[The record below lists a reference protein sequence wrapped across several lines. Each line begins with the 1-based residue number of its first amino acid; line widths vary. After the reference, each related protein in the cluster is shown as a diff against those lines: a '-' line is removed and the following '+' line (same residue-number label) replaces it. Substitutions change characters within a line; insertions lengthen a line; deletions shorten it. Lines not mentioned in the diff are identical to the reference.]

1 MKLFSALSEHPK
13 ARALAWVVCVVGLAL
28 CLVCGQQA
36 AWVAQRGGYQP
47 NGYTTVVENEVNQV
61 LQDYTQAIAQEYI
74 LARENDGSVEAVRYL
89 IDDDNFGFQIVRDRG
104 AVLLSQNIID
114 EAEGPLTCTV
124 HTSFTPTET
133 TTFQETYA
141 TESEREQALET
152 LYRQYEDV
160 DFNYGSVGT
169 EEETGRYTLF
179 ATCFS
184 QGDPVPVTVTGY
196 ATTDLRSSPSELFCA
211 FQFSSSMLTSR
222 YDFLIAAVVG
232 GVLGALALALLVY
245 GAGYRRNEDGTLAL
259 PWLDRRVSSD
269 LLGVG
274 MAVVAILWCLL
285 GGLDVSSAAERSLS
299 VLPIGHLIGTGVV
312 VALLAMGCV
321 SLVRRH
327 RARVLRENL
336 TFRRYR
342 GKIPHPRDLWHRF
355 LHFFLQFWAAG
366 LCFVGLCILEFIC
379 LYMYQATMDG
389 SAVLVWGGLKVLE
402 GILVI
407 YVILAM
413 KEIRAGGDQL
423 AAGNLD
429 YQVPTNRLYGEFR
442 KHGENL
448 NNLRGGIQ
456 HAVEEQMK
464 SERMKTELITNVS
477 HDIKT
482 PLTSIV
488 SYVDLLK
495 KEPMPTDQAKEYLD
509 VLDRQA
515 ARLKKLIEDLVEAS
529 KASTGSLTVNFQPT
543 DVNVLLSQ
551 SAGEYQEKLA
561 ARDLTLI
568 LTPAEEAPM
577 ISADGQLLWRVF
589 ENLLSNALKYA
600 MPGTRVYLSCE
611 TTDQAVVIAFRNI
624 SASPL
629 NISAEELMD
638 RFVRGDASRNTEGS
652 GLGLAIARDLTQLQ
666 RGTFALTIDG
676 DLFKATLTFPRCQK
690 TQDPAGK

>member
-1 MKLFSALSEHPK
+1 MKRLSALSETPK
-13 ARALAWVVCVVGLAL
+13 VRALAWVVCIVGLAL

-36 AWVAQRGGYQP
+36 AWVAQRGGYQTT
-47 NGYTTVVENEVNQV
+47 GYTTVVENEVNQV
-61 LQDYTQAIAQEYI
+61 LQDYTQTIAQEYT

-89 IDDDNFGFQIVRDRG
+89 IDDENFGFQIVRDRG
-104 AVLLSQNIID
+104 AVLLSQNTID
-114 EAEGPLTCTV
+114 EEAYALTCTV

-160 DFNYGSVGT
+160 EYSYGSVGT

-245 GAGYRRNEDGTLAL
+245 GAGRLRNQDGTLSL
-259 PWLDRRVSSD
+259 SWLDRKVPAD
-269 LLGVG
+269 LLGAG
-274 MAVVAILWCLL
+274 MAVVAILWLLL
-285 GGLDVSSAAERSLS
+285 GGLSVSSVAEDTLS
-299 VLPIGHLIGTGVV
+299 ILPAGPLVGTGVV

-321 SLVRRH
+321 SLARRY
-327 RARVLRENL
+327 RAGVLGENL
-336 TFRRYR
+336 TFRRLR
-342 GKIPHPRDLWHRF
+342 EKLPRPRDLWHRLLDF
-355 LHFFLQFWAAG
+355 LLRFWAAG
-366 LCFVGLCILEFIC
+366 LCFLGLCLLEFLC
-379 LYMYQATMDG
+379 AFD
-389 SAVLVWGGLKVLE
+389 AVAYSGGGILIWFLLKVLQ
-402 GILVI
+402 GALVV

-413 KEIRAGGDQL
+413 KELRAGGDQL

-429 YQVPTNRLYGEFR
+429 YKVPTDRLYGEFR
-442 KHGENL
+442 RHGENL
-448 NNLRGGIQ
+448 NNLRQGIQ

-561 ARDLTLI
+561 ARDLTLV

-690 TQDPAGK
+690 SQDPAGK

>member
-1 MKLFSALSEHPK
+1 MKLFSALSEKPK
-13 ARALAWVVCVVGLAL
+13 VRALAWVVCVVGLAL

-184 QGDPVPVTVTGY
+184 RGDPVPVTVTGY
-196 ATTDLRSSPSELFCA
+196 ATFASTASDSELFCA
-211 FQFSSSMLTSR
+211 QYFAGRMAYYRYEFVLT
-222 YDFLIAAVVG
+222 AVVG

-327 RARVLRENL
+327 RAGVLRENL
-336 TFRRYR
+336 IFYRYR
-342 GKIPHPRDLWHRF
+342 GKLPRPRDLWHRLLDF
-355 LHFFLQFWAAG
+355 LLRFWAAG
-366 LCFVGLCILEFIC
+366 LCFLGLCLLEFLC
-379 LYMYQATMDG
+379 AFD
-389 SAVLVWGGLKVLE
+389 AVAYSGGGILIWFLLKVLQ
-402 GILVI
+402 GALVV

-413 KEIRAGGDQL
+413 KELRAGGDQL

-429 YQVPTNRLYGEFR
+429 YKVPTDRLYGEFR
-442 KHGENL
+442 RHGENL
-448 NNLRGGIQ
+448 NNLRQGIQ

>member
-1 MKLFSALSEHPK
+1 MKLFSALSEKPK
-13 ARALAWVVCVVGLAL
+13 VRALAWVVCVVGLAL

-61 LQDYTQAIAQEYI
+61 LQDYTQAIAQEYT

-184 QGDPVPVTVTGY
+184 RGDPVPVTVTGY
-196 ATTDLRSSPSELFCA
+196 ATFASTASDSDLFCA
-211 FQFSSSMLTSR
+211 QYFAGRMAYYRYEFVLT
-222 YDFLIAAVVG
+222 AVVG

-488 SYVDLLK
+488 NYVDLLQK
-495 KEPMPTDQAKEYLD
+495 PHTPQEGEQYLE
-509 VLDRQA
+509 VLARQSQ
-515 ARLKKLIEDLVEAS
+515 RLKKLTEDLVEMS
-529 KASTGSLTVNFQPT
+529 KASSGNIPVNLAP
-543 DVNVLLSQ
+543 VNVVELVNQAL
-551 SAGEYQEKLA
+551 AEYEEKLKKA
-561 ARDLTLI
+561 QLPVVFTARQSEI
-568 LTPAEEAPM
+568 LTM
-577 ISADGQLLWRVF
+577 ADGRLFWRVLD
-589 ENLLSNALKYA
+589 NLLGNCVKYA
-600 MPGTRVYLSCE
+600 QPGTRVYV
-611 TTDQAVVIAFRNI
+611 DVVKYEKKVMI
-624 SASPL
+624 SMKNVSRAEL
-629 NISAEELMD
+629 NLPAEELME
-638 RFVRGDASRNTEGS
+638 RFVRGDCARNTEGS
-652 GLGLAIARDLTQLQ
+652 GLGLNIAKTLMELQ
-666 RGTFALTIDG
+666 KGKLNLVIDG
-676 DLFKATLTFPRCQK
+676 DLFKAVLLFDNLEPGQS
-690 TQDPAGK
+690 

>member
-1 MKLFSALSEHPK
+1 MRLFSALSEKPK
-13 ARALAWVVCVVGLAL
+13 ARALAWVVCIVGLTL

-36 AWVAQRGGYQP
+36 AWLAQRGGYQTT
-47 NGYTTVVENEVNQV
+47 GYTTVVENEVNQV
-61 LQDYTQAIAQEYI
+61 LQEYTQTIAEEYT
-74 LARENDGSVEAVRYL
+74 LARENDGNVDAIRYL
-89 IDDDNFGFQIVRDRG
+89 IDDENFAFQIVRDQG
-104 AVLLSQNIID
+104 ALLLSQGTID
-114 EAEGPLTCTV
+114 PASALFTYTV
-124 HTSFTPTET
+124 HTSFFPIET

-141 TESEREQALET
+141 TEYEREQALET
-152 LYRQYEDV
+152 LYLQYESV
-160 DFNYGSVGT
+160 EYNYGSVST
-169 EEETGRYTLF
+169 EEENGRYTLS
-179 ATCFS
+179 ATCS
-184 QGDPVPVTVTGY
+184 SHGDPVPITVTGY
-196 ATTDLRSSPSELFCA
+196 ATVDLRSSPSELFCA
-211 FQFSSSMLTSR
+211 FQFFSSMLTSR
-222 YDFLIAAVVG
+222 YDFLIAAVAG

-245 GAGYRRNEDGTLAL
+245 GAGRRRNQDGTLSL
-259 PWLDRRVSSD
+259 PWLDRKVSAD

-274 MAVVAILWCLL
+274 MAVVAILWLL
-285 GGLDVSSAAERSLS
+285 LDGLGVSYAAERSLS
-299 VLPIGHLIGTGVV
+299 ILPAGHLIGTGVA
-312 VALLAMGCV
+312 VALLAIGCV
-321 SLVRRH
+321 SLARRYQ
-327 RARVLRENL
+327 AGVLGENL
-336 TFRRYR
+336 TFRRLR
-342 GKIPHPRDLWHRF
+342 EKLPRPRDLWHRLLDF
-355 LHFFLQFWAAG
+355 LLRFWAAG
-366 LCFVGLCILEFIC
+366 LCFLGLCLLEFLC
-379 LYMYQATMDG
+379 AFD
-389 SAVLVWGGLKVLE
+389 AVAYSGGGILIWFLLKVLQ
-402 GILVI
+402 GALVV

-413 KEIRAGGDQL
+413 KELRAGGDQL

-429 YQVPTNRLYGEFR
+429 YKVPTDRLYGEFR
-442 KHGENL
+442 RHGENL
-448 NNLRGGIQ
+448 NNLRQGIQ

-495 KEPMPTDQAKEYLD
+495 KEPMPNDQAREYLD

-638 RFVRGDASRNTEGS
+638 RFVRGDAARSTEGS
-652 GLGLAIARDLTQLQ
+652 GLGLSIARDLTQLQ
-666 RGTFALTIDG
+666 HGRFDLTIDG
-676 DLFKATLTFPRCQK
+676 DLFKVVLTFPRCPQPPE
-690 TQDPAGK
+690 DAGK

>member
-1 MKLFSALSEHPK
+1 MRLFSALSEKPK
-13 ARALAWVVCVVGLAL
+13 ARALAWVVCIVGLTL

-36 AWVAQRGGYQP
+36 AWLAQRGGYQTT
-47 NGYTTVVENEVNQV
+47 GYTTVVENEVNQV
-61 LQDYTQAIAQEYI
+61 LQDYTQTIAQEYT

-89 IDDDNFGFQIVRDRG
+89 IDDENFGFQIVRDRG
-104 AVLLSQNIID
+104 AVLLSQNTID
-114 EAEGPLTCTV
+114 EEEYALTCTV

-133 TTFQETYA
+133 TTFQEIYA

-160 DFNYGSVGT
+160 EYSYGSVGT

-245 GAGYRRNEDGTLAL
+245 GAGRLRNQDGTLSL
-259 PWLDRRVSSD
+259 SWLDRKVPAD
-269 LLGVG
+269 LLGAG
-274 MAVVAILWCLL
+274 MAVVAILWLLL
-285 GGLDVSSAAERSLS
+285 GGLSVSSVAEDTLS
-299 VLPIGHLIGTGVV
+299 ILPAGPLVGTGVV

-321 SLVRRH
+321 SLARRY
-327 RARVLRENL
+327 RAGVLGETL
-336 TFRRYR
+336 TFRRLR
-342 GKIPHPRDLWHRF
+342 EKLPRPRDLWHRLLDF
-355 LHFFLQFWAAG
+355 LLRFWAAG
-366 LCFVGLCILEFIC
+366 LCFLGLCLLEFLC
-379 LYMYQATMDG
+379 AFD
-389 SAVLVWGGLKVLE
+389 AVAYSGGGILIWFLLKVLQ
-402 GILVI
+402 GALVV

-413 KEIRAGGDQL
+413 KELRAGGDQL

-543 DVNVLLSQ
+543 DVNVQLSQ

-561 ARDLTLI
+561 ARDLSLV

>member
-1 MKLFSALSEHPK
+1 MKRLSEHPK
-13 ARALAWVVCVVGLAL
+13 VRALAWVVCVVGLAL

-61 LQDYTQAIAQEYI
+61 LQDYTQAIAQEYT

-104 AVLLSQNIID
+104 AVLLSQNTID
-114 EAEGPLTCTV
+114 EEAYALTCTV

-152 LYRQYEDV
+152 LYHQYEDV
-160 DFNYGSVGT
+160 EYNYGSVGT

-184 QGDPVPVTVTGY
+184 RGDPVPVTVTGY

-222 YDFLIAAVVG
+222 YDFLIAAVAG

-245 GAGYRRNEDGTLAL
+245 GAGRRRNQDGTLSL
-259 PWLDRRVSSD
+259 PWLDRKVSAD

-274 MAVVAILWCLL
+274 MAVVAILWLL
-285 GGLDVSSAAERSLS
+285 LDGLGVSYAAERSLS
-299 VLPIGHLIGTGVV
+299 ILPAGHLIGTGVA
-312 VALLAMGCV
+312 VALLAIGCV
-321 SLVRRH
+321 SL
-327 RARVLRENL
+327 A
-336 TFRRYR
+336 RRYR
-342 GKIPHPRDLWHRF
+342 AGVLGDNLSLRRLRERIPRPRELWHRLLDF
-355 LHFFLQFWAAG
+355 LLRFWAAG
-366 LCFVGLCILEFIC
+366 LCFLGLCLLEFLC
-379 LYMYQATMDG
+379 AFD
-389 SAVLVWGGLKVLE
+389 AVAYSGGGILIWFLLKVLQ
-402 GILVI
+402 GALVV

-413 KEIRAGGDQL
+413 KELRAGGDQL

-429 YQVPTNRLYGEFR
+429 YKVPTDRLYGEFR
-442 KHGENL
+442 RHGENL
-448 NNLRGGIQ
+448 NNLRQGIQ

-529 KASTGSLTVNFQPT
+529 KASTGNLTVHFQPT

-551 SAGEYQEKLA
+551 SSGEYQERLA
-561 ARDLTLI
+561 ARDLSLV
-568 LTPAEEAPM
+568 LTPAEEAPW

-589 ENLLSNALKYA
+589 ENLLSNAQKYA
-600 MPGTRVYLSCE
+600 MPGTRVYLSCQ
-611 TTDQAVVIAFRNI
+611 TTEAEVAVTFRNI
-624 SASPL
+624 SATPL

-638 RFVRGDASRNTEGS
+638 RFVRGDAARSTEGS
-652 GLGLAIARDLTQLQ
+652 GLGLSIARDLTQLQ
-666 RGTFALTIDG
+666 HGRFDLTIDG
-676 DLFKATLTFPRCQK
+676 DLFKVVLTFPRCPQPPE
-690 TQDPAGK
+690 DAGK

>member
-1 MKLFSALSEHPK
+1 MKRLSEHPK
-13 ARALAWVVCVVGLAL
+13 VRALAWVVCIVGLAL

-36 AWVAQRGGYQP
+36 AWLAQRGGYQTT
-47 NGYTTVVENEVNQV
+47 GYTTVVENEVNQV
-61 LQDYTQAIAQEYI
+61 LQDYTQAIAQEYT

-104 AVLLSQNIID
+104 AVLLSQNTID
-114 EAEGPLTCTV
+114 EEAYALTCTV

-152 LYRQYEDV
+152 LYHQYEDV
-160 DFNYGSVGT
+160 EYNYGSVGT

-184 QGDPVPVTVTGY
+184 RGDPVPVTVTGY
-196 ATTDLRSSPSELFCA
+196 ATIDLRSSPSELFCA

-222 YDFLIAAVVG
+222 YDFLIAAVAG

-245 GAGYRRNEDGTLAL
+245 GAGRRRNQDGTLSL
-259 PWLDRRVSSD
+259 PWLDRKVPTD
-269 LLGVG
+269 LLGIG
-274 MAVVAILWCLL
+274 MAVVAILWLL
-285 GGLDVSSAAERSLS
+285 LDGLGVSSVAEATLS
-299 VLPIGHLIGTGVV
+299 ILPAGPLVGTGVV

-321 SLVRRH
+321 SLARRY
-327 RARVLRENL
+327 RAGVLGENL
-336 TFRRYR
+336 TFRRLR
-342 GKIPHPRDLWHRF
+342 EKLPRPRDLWHRLLDF
-355 LHFFLQFWAAG
+355 LLRFWAAG
-366 LCFVGLCILEFIC
+366 LCFLGLCLLEFLC
-379 LYMYQATMDG
+379 AFD
-389 SAVLVWGGLKVLE
+389 AVAYSGGGILIWFLLKVLQ
-402 GILVI
+402 GALVV

-413 KEIRAGGDQL
+413 KELRAGGDQL

-429 YQVPTNRLYGEFR
+429 YKVPTDRLYGEFR
-442 KHGENL
+442 RHGENL
-448 NNLRGGIQ
+448 NNLRQGIQ

-495 KEPMPTDQAKEYLD
+495 KEPMPNDQAREYLD

-529 KASTGSLTVNFQPT
+529 KASTGNLTVHFQPT

-551 SAGEYQEKLA
+551 SSGEYQERLA
-561 ARDLTLI
+561 ARDLSLV
-568 LTPAEEAPM
+568 LTPAEEAPW

-589 ENLLSNALKYA
+589 ENLLSNAQKYA
-600 MPGTRVYLSCE
+600 MPGTRVYLSCQ
-611 TTDQAVVIAFRNI
+611 TTEAEVAVTFRNI
-624 SASPL
+624 SATPL

-638 RFVRGDASRNTEGS
+638 RFVRGDAARSTEGS
-652 GLGLAIARDLTQLQ
+652 GLGLSIARDLTQLQ
-666 RGTFALTIDG
+666 HGRFDLTIDG
-676 DLFKATLTFPRCQK
+676 DLFKVVLTFPRCPQPPE
-690 TQDPAGK
+690 DAGK

>member
-1 MKLFSALSEHPK
+1 MRLFSALSEKPK
-13 ARALAWVVCVVGLAL
+13 ARALAWVVCIVGLTL

-36 AWVAQRGGYQP
+36 AWLAQRGGYQTT
-47 NGYTTVVENEVNQV
+47 GYTTVVENEVNQV
-61 LQDYTQAIAQEYI
+61 LQDYTQTIAQEYT

-89 IDDDNFGFQIVRDRG
+89 IDDENFGFQIVRDRG
-104 AVLLSQNIID
+104 AVLLSQNTID
-114 EAEGPLTCTV
+114 EEAYALTCTV

-160 DFNYGSVGT
+160 EYSYGSVGT

-245 GAGYRRNEDGTLAL
+245 GAGRLRNQDGTLSL
-259 PWLDRRVSSD
+259 PWLDRKVSAD
-269 LLGVG
+269 LLGAG
-274 MAVVAILWCLL
+274 MAVVAILWLLL
-285 GGLDVSSAAERSLS
+285 GGLSVSSVAEATLS
-299 VLPIGHLIGTGVV
+299 ILPAGPLVGTGVV
-312 VALLAMGCV
+312 VALLAAGCV
-321 SLVRRH
+321 SLARRYQ
-327 RARVLRENL
+327 AGVLGENL
-336 TFRRYR
+336 TFRRLR
-342 GKIPHPRDLWHRF
+342 EKLPRPRDLWHRLLDF
-355 LHFFLQFWAAG
+355 LLRFWAAG
-366 LCFVGLCILEFIC
+366 LCFLGLCLLEFLC
-379 LYMYQATMDG
+379 AFD
-389 SAVLVWGGLKVLE
+389 AVAYSGGGILIWFLLKVLQ
-402 GILVI
+402 GALVV

-413 KEIRAGGDQL
+413 KELRAGGDQL

-429 YQVPTNRLYGEFR
+429 YKVPTDRLYGEFR
-442 KHGENL
+442 RHGENL
-448 NNLRGGIQ
+448 NNLRQGIQ

-529 KASTGSLTVNFQPT
+529 KASTGNLTVHFQPT

-551 SAGEYQEKLA
+551 SSGEYQERLA
-561 ARDLTLI
+561 ARDLSLV
-568 LTPAEEAPM
+568 LTPAEEAPW

-589 ENLLSNALKYA
+589 ENLLSNTQKYA
-600 MPGTRVYLSCE
+600 MPGTRVYLSC
-611 TTDQAVVIAFRNI
+611 QATEAEVAVTFRNI
-624 SASPL
+624 SATPL

-638 RFVRGDASRNTEGS
+638 RFVRGDAARSTEGS
-652 GLGLAIARDLTQLQ
+652 GLGLSIARDLTQLQ
-666 RGTFALTIDG
+666 HGRFELTIDG
-676 DLFKATLTFPRCQK
+676 DLFKVVLTFPRCPQPPE
-690 TQDPAGK
+690 DAGK

>member
-1 MKLFSALSEHPK
+1 MRLFSALSEKPK
-13 ARALAWVVCVVGLAL
+13 ARALAWVVCIVGLTL

-36 AWVAQRGGYQP
+36 AWLAQRGGYQTT
-47 NGYTTVVENEVNQV
+47 GYTTVVENEVNQV
-61 LQDYTQAIAQEYI
+61 LQDYTQAIAQEYT

-104 AVLLSQNIID
+104 AVLLSQNTID
-114 EAEGPLTCTV
+114 EEAYALTCTV

-152 LYRQYEDV
+152 LYHQYEDV
-160 DFNYGSVGT
+160 EYNYGSVGT

-184 QGDPVPVTVTGY
+184 RGDPVPVTVTGY

-222 YDFLIAAVVG
+222 YDFLIAAVAG

-245 GAGYRRNEDGTLAL
+245 GAGRRRNQDGTLSL
-259 PWLDRRVSSD
+259 PWLDRKVPTD
-269 LLGVG
+269 LLGIG
-274 MAVVAILWCLL
+274 MAVVAILWLLL
-285 GGLDVSSAAERSLS
+285 GGLSVSSVAEATLS
-299 VLPIGHLIGTGVV
+299 ILPAGPLVGTGVV
-312 VALLAMGCV
+312 VALLAAGCV
-321 SLVRRH
+321 SLARRYQ
-327 RARVLRENL
+327 AGVLGENL
-336 TFRRYR
+336 TFRRLR
-342 GKIPHPRDLWHRF
+342 EKLPRPRDLWHRLLDF
-355 LHFFLQFWAAG
+355 LLRFWAAG
-366 LCFVGLCILEFIC
+366 LCFLGLCLLEFLC
-379 LYMYQATMDG
+379 AFD
-389 SAVLVWGGLKVLE
+389 AVAYSGGGILIWFLLKVLQ
-402 GILVI
+402 GALVV

-413 KEIRAGGDQL
+413 KELRAGGDQL

-495 KEPMPTDQAKEYLD
+495 KEPMPNDQAREYLN

-515 ARLKKLIEDLVEAS
+515 ARLKKLTEDLVEAS
-529 KASTGSLTVNFQPT
+529 KASTGSLTVHFQPT

-561 ARDLTLI
+561 ARDLSLV
-568 LTPAEEAPM
+568 LTPAEEAPW

-589 ENLLSNALKYA
+589 ENLLSNAQKYA
-600 MPGTRVYLSCE
+600 MPGTRVYLSC
-611 TTDQAVVIAFRNI
+611 QATEAEVAVTFRNI
-624 SASPL
+624 SATPL

-638 RFVRGDASRNTEGS
+638 RFVRGDAARSTEGS
-652 GLGLAIARDLTQLQ
+652 GLGLSIARDLTQLQ
-666 RGTFALTIDG
+666 HGRFDLTIDG
-676 DLFKATLTFPRCQK
+676 DLFKVVLTFPRCQK

>member
-1 MKLFSALSEHPK
+1 MKRLSEHPK
-13 ARALAWVVCVVGLAL
+13 VRALAWVVCVVGLAL

-61 LQDYTQAIAQEYI
+61 LQDYTQAIAQEYT

-89 IDDDNFGFQIVRDRG
+89 IDDENFGFQIVRDRG
-104 AVLLSQNIID
+104 AVLLSQNTID
-114 EAEGPLTCTV
+114 EEEYALTCTV

-152 LYRQYEDV
+152 LYHQYEDV
-160 DFNYGSVGT
+160 EYNYGSVGT

-184 QGDPVPVTVTGY
+184 RGDPVPVTVTGY
-196 ATTDLRSSPSELFCA
+196 ATTDLRSSPSELFCT

-222 YDFLIAAVVG
+222 YDFLIAAVAG

-245 GAGYRRNEDGTLAL
+245 GAGRRRNQDGTLSL
-259 PWLDRRVSSD
+259 PWLDRKVPTD
-269 LLGVG
+269 LLGIG
-274 MAVVAILWCLL
+274 MAVVAILWLLL
-285 GGLDVSSAAERSLS
+285 GGLDVSSEAEYSLS
-299 VLPIGHLIGTGVV
+299 ILPAGHLIGTGVA
-312 VALLAMGCV
+312 VALLAIGCV
-321 SLVRRH
+321 SL
-327 RARVLRENL
+327 A
-336 TFRRYR
+336 RRYR
-342 GKIPHPRDLWHRF
+342 AGVLGDNLSLRRLRERIPRPRELWHRLLDF
-355 LHFFLQFWAAG
+355 LLRFWAAG
-366 LCFVGLCILEFIC
+366 LCFLGLCLLEFLC
-379 LYMYQATMDG
+379 AFD
-389 SAVLVWGGLKVLE
+389 AVAYSGGGILIWFLLKVLQ
-402 GILVI
+402 GALVV

-413 KEIRAGGDQL
+413 KELRAGGDQL

-429 YQVPTNRLYGEFR
+429 YKVPTDRLYGEFR
-442 KHGENL
+442 RHGENL
-448 NNLRGGIQ
+448 NNLRQGIQ

-529 KASTGSLTVNFQPT
+529 KASTGNLTVHFQPT

-551 SAGEYQEKLA
+551 SSGEYQERLA
-561 ARDLTLI
+561 ARDLSLV
-568 LTPAEEAPM
+568 LTPAEEAPW

-589 ENLLSNALKYA
+589 ENLLSNAQKYA
-600 MPGTRVYLSCE
+600 MPGTRVYLSC
-611 TTDQAVVIAFRNI
+611 QATEAEVAVTFRNI
-624 SASPL
+624 SATPL

-638 RFVRGDASRNTEGS
+638 RFVRGDAARSTEGS
-652 GLGLAIARDLTQLQ
+652 GLGLSIARDLTQLQ
-666 RGTFALTIDG
+666 HGRFDLTIDG
-676 DLFKATLTFPRCQK
+676 DLFKVVLTFPRCPQPPE
-690 TQDPAGK
+690 DAGK

>member
-1 MKLFSALSEHPK
+1 MKRLSALSEKPK
-13 ARALAWVVCVVGLAL
+13 VRALAWVVCIVGLTL

-36 AWVAQRGGYQP
+36 AWLAQRGGYQTT
-47 NGYTTVVENEVNQV
+47 GYTTVVENEVNQV
-61 LQDYTQAIAQEYI
+61 LQDYTQTIAEEYT

-89 IDDDNFGFQIVRDRG
+89 IDDENFGFQIVRDRG
-104 AVLLSQNIID
+104 AVLLSQNTID
-114 EAEGPLTCTV
+114 EEAYALTCTV

-160 DFNYGSVGT
+160 DFNYGAVGT

-184 QGDPVPVTVTGY
+184 RGDPVPVTVTGY
-196 ATTDLRSSPSELFCA
+196 ATIDLRSSPSELFYT

-222 YDFLIAAVVG
+222 YDFLIAAVAG

-245 GAGYRRNEDGTLAL
+245 GAGRRRNQDGTLSL
-259 PWLDRRVSSD
+259 PWLDRKVPTD
-269 LLGVG
+269 LLGIG
-274 MAVVAILWCLL
+274 MAVVAILWLLL
-285 GGLDVSSAAERSLS
+285 GGLDVSSEAEYSLS
-299 VLPIGHLIGTGVV
+299 ILPAGPLIGTGVA
-312 VALLAMGCV
+312 VALLTIGCV
-321 SLVRRH
+321 SL
-327 RARVLRENL
+327 A
-336 TFRRYR
+336 RRYR
-342 GKIPHPRDLWHRF
+342 AGVLGENLSLRRLRGRIPRPRDLWHRLLDF
-355 LHFFLQFWAAG
+355 LLRFWAAG
-366 LCFVGLCILEFIC
+366 LCFLGLCLLEFLC
-379 LYMYQATMDG
+379 AFD
-389 SAVLVWGGLKVLE
+389 AVAYSGGGILIWFLLKVLQ
-402 GILVI
+402 GALVV

-413 KEIRAGGDQL
+413 KELRAGGDQL

-429 YQVPTNRLYGEFR
+429 YKVPTDRLYGEFR
-442 KHGENL
+442 RHGKNL
-448 NNLRGGIQ
+448 NNLRQGIQ

-495 KEPMPTDQAKEYLD
+495 KEPMPNDQAREYLN

-515 ARLKKLIEDLVEAS
+515 ARLKKLTEDLVEAS
-529 KASTGSLTVNFQPT
+529 KASTGSLTVHFQPT

-561 ARDLTLI
+561 ARDLSLV
-568 LTPAEEAPM
+568 LTPAEEAPW

-589 ENLLSNALKYA
+589 ENLLSNAQKYA
-600 MPGTRVYLSCE
+600 MPGTRVYLSC
-611 TTDQAVVIAFRNI
+611 QATEAEVAVTFRNI
-624 SASPL
+624 SATPL

-638 RFVRGDASRNTEGS
+638 RFVRGDAARSTEGS
-652 GLGLAIARDLTQLQ
+652 GLGLSIARDLTQLQ
-666 RGTFALTIDG
+666 HGRFDLTIDG
-676 DLFKATLTFPRCQK
+676 DLFKVVLTFPRCPQPPE
-690 TQDPAGK
+690 DAGK

>member
-1 MKLFSALSEHPK
+1 MRLFSALSEKPK
-13 ARALAWVVCVVGLAL
+13 ARALAWVVCIVGLTL

-36 AWVAQRGGYQP
+36 AWLAQRGGYQTT
-47 NGYTTVVENEVNQV
+47 GYTTVVENEVNQV
-61 LQDYTQAIAQEYI
+61 LQDYTQTIAQEYT

-89 IDDDNFGFQIVRDRG
+89 IDDENFGFQIVRDRG

-184 QGDPVPVTVTGY
+184 RGDPVPVTVTGY
-196 ATTDLRSSPSELFCA
+196 ATFASTASDSDLFCA
-211 FQFSSSMLTSR
+211 QYFAGRMAYYR
-222 YDFLIAAVVG
+222 YEFVLAAVAG

-327 RARVLRENL
+327 RAGVLRENL
-336 TFRRYR
+336 IFYRYR
-342 GKIPHPRDLWHRF
+342 GKLPRPRDLWHRLLDF
-355 LHFFLQFWAAG
+355 LLRFWAAG
-366 LCFVGLCILEFIC
+366 LCFLGLCLLEFLC
-379 LYMYQATMDG
+379 AFD
-389 SAVLVWGGLKVLE
+389 AVAYSGGGILIWFLLKVLQ
-402 GILVI
+402 GALVV

-413 KEIRAGGDQL
+413 KELRAGGDQL

-442 KHGENL
+442 RHGENL

>member
-1 MKLFSALSEHPK
+1 MRLFSALSEKPK
-13 ARALAWVVCVVGLAL
+13 ARALAWVVCIVGLTL

-36 AWVAQRGGYQP
+36 AWLAQRGGYQTT
-47 NGYTTVVENEVNQV
+47 GYTTVVENEVNQV
-61 LQDYTQAIAQEYI
+61 LQEYTQTIAEEYT
-74 LARENDGSVEAVRYL
+74 LARENDGNVDAIRYL
-89 IDDDNFGFQIVRDRG
+89 IDDENFAFQIVRDQG
-104 AVLLSQNIID
+104 ALLLSQGTID
-114 EAEGPLTCTV
+114 PASALFTYTV
-124 HTSFTPTET
+124 HTSFFPIET

-141 TESEREQALET
+141 TEYEREQALET
-152 LYRQYEDV
+152 LYLQYESV
-160 DFNYGSVGT
+160 EYNYGSVST
-169 EEETGRYTLF
+169 EEENGRYTLS
-179 ATCFS
+179 ATCS
-184 QGDPVPVTVTGY
+184 SHGDPVPITVTGY

-211 FQFSSSMLTSR
+211 FQFFSSMLTSR

-245 GAGYRRNEDGTLAL
+245 GAGRLRNQDGTLSL
-259 PWLDRRVSSD
+259 SWLDRKVPAD
-269 LLGVG
+269 LLGAG
-274 MAVVAILWCLL
+274 MAVVAILWLLL
-285 GGLDVSSAAERSLS
+285 GGLSVSSVAEDTLSL
-299 VLPIGHLIGTGVV
+299 LPAGPLVGTGVV

-321 SLVRRH
+321 SLARRY
-327 RARVLRENL
+327 RAGVLGENL
-336 TFRRYR
+336 TFRRLR
-342 GKIPHPRDLWHRF
+342 EKLPRPRDLWHRLLDF
-355 LHFFLQFWAAG
+355 LLRFWAAG
-366 LCFVGLCILEFIC
+366 LCFLGLCLLEFLC
-379 LYMYQATMDG
+379 AFD
-389 SAVLVWGGLKVLE
+389 AVAYSGGGILIWFLLKVLQ
-402 GILVI
+402 GALVV

-413 KEIRAGGDQL
+413 KELRAGGDQL

-429 YQVPTNRLYGEFR
+429 YKVPTDRLYGEFR
-442 KHGENL
+442 RHGENL
-448 NNLRGGIQ
+448 NNLRQGIQ

-561 ARDLTLI
+561 ARDLTLV

-690 TQDPAGK
+690 SQDPAGK

>member
-1 MKLFSALSEHPK
+1 MRLFSALSEKPK
-13 ARALAWVVCVVGLAL
+13 ARALAWVVCIVGLTL

-36 AWVAQRGGYQP
+36 AWLAQRGGYQTT
-47 NGYTTVVENEVNQV
+47 GYTTVVENEVNQV
-61 LQDYTQAIAQEYI
+61 LQDYTQAIAQEYT

-89 IDDDNFGFQIVRDRG
+89 IDDENFGFQIVRDRG
-104 AVLLSQNIID
+104 AVLLSQNTID
-114 EAEGPLTCTV
+114 EEEYALTCTV

-133 TTFQETYA
+133 TTFQEIYA

-160 DFNYGSVGT
+160 EYSYGSVGT

-211 FQFSSSMLTSR
+211 FQFSSSMRTSR

-245 GAGYRRNEDGTLAL
+245 GAGRLRNQDGTLSL
-259 PWLDRRVSSD
+259 SWLDRKVPAD
-269 LLGVG
+269 LLGAG
-274 MAVVAILWCLL
+274 MAVVAILWLLL
-285 GGLDVSSAAERSLS
+285 GGLSVSSVAEDTLS
-299 VLPIGHLIGTGVV
+299 ILPAGPLVGTGVV

-321 SLVRRH
+321 SLARRY
-327 RARVLRENL
+327 RAGVLGENL
-336 TFRRYR
+336 TFRRLR
-342 GKIPHPRDLWHRF
+342 EKLPRPRDLWHRLLDF
-355 LHFFLQFWAAG
+355 LLRFWAAG
-366 LCFVGLCILEFIC
+366 LCFLGLCLLEFLC
-379 LYMYQATMDG
+379 AFD
-389 SAVLVWGGLKVLE
+389 AVAYSGGGILIWFLLKVLQ
-402 GILVI
+402 GALVV

-413 KEIRAGGDQL
+413 KELRAGGDQL

-429 YQVPTNRLYGEFR
+429 YKVPTDRLYGEFR

-448 NNLRGGIQ
+448 NNLRQGIQ

>member
-1 MKLFSALSEHPK
+1 MKRLSALSEKPK
-13 ARALAWVVCVVGLAL
+13 VRALAWVVCVVGLAF
-28 CLVCGQQA
+28 CVVCGQQA

-61 LQDYTQAIAQEYI
+61 LQDYTQTIAQEYT

-89 IDDDNFGFQIVRDRG
+89 IDDENFGFQIVRDRG
-104 AVLLSQNIID
+104 AVLLSQNTID
-114 EAEGPLTCTV
+114 EEEYALTCTV

-133 TTFQETYA
+133 TTFQEIYA

-160 DFNYGSVGT
+160 EYSYGSVGT

-379 LYMYQATMDG
+379 LYMYQATMDE
-389 SAVLVWGGLKVLE
+389 SAVLVWGVLKVLE

-488 SYVDLLK
+488 NYVDLLQK
-495 KEPMPTDQAKEYLD
+495 PHTPQEGEQYLE
-509 VLDRQA
+509 VLARQSQ
-515 ARLKKLIEDLVEAS
+515 RLKKLTEDLVEMS
-529 KASTGSLTVNFQPT
+529 KASSGNIPVNLAP
-543 DVNVLLSQ
+543 VNVVELVNQAL
-551 SAGEYQEKLA
+551 AEYEEKLKKA
-561 ARDLTLI
+561 QLPVVFTARQSEI
-568 LTPAEEAPM
+568 LTM
-577 ISADGQLLWRVF
+577 ADGRLFWRVLD
-589 ENLLSNALKYA
+589 NLLGNCVKYA
-600 MPGTRVYLSCE
+600 QPGTRVYV
-611 TTDQAVVIAFRNI
+611 DVVKYEKKVMI
-624 SASPL
+624 SMKNVSRAEL
-629 NISAEELMD
+629 NLPAEELME
-638 RFVRGDASRNTEGS
+638 RFVRGDCARNTEGS
-652 GLGLAIARDLTQLQ
+652 GLGLNIAKTLMELQ
-666 RGTFALTIDG
+666 KGKLNLVIDG
-676 DLFKATLTFPRCQK
+676 DLFKAVLLFDNLEPGQS
-690 TQDPAGK
+690 

>member
-1 MKLFSALSEHPK
+1 MKRLSEHPK
-13 ARALAWVVCVVGLAL
+13 ARALAWVVCIVGLTL

-36 AWVAQRGGYQP
+36 AWLAQRGGYQTT
-47 NGYTTVVENEVNQV
+47 GYTTVVENEVNQV
-61 LQDYTQAIAQEYI
+61 LQDYTQTIAQEYT

-89 IDDDNFGFQIVRDRG
+89 IDDENFGFQIVRDRG
-104 AVLLSQNIID
+104 AVLLSQNTID
-114 EAEGPLTCTV
+114 EEEYALTCTV

-133 TTFQETYA
+133 TTFQEIYA

-160 DFNYGSVGT
+160 EYSYGSVGT

-222 YDFLIAAVVG
+222 YDFLIAAVAG

-245 GAGYRRNEDGTLAL
+245 GAGRLRNQDGTLSL
-259 PWLDRRVSSD
+259 PWLDRKVSAD
-269 LLGVG
+269 LLGAG
-274 MAVVAILWCLL
+274 MAVVAILWLLL
-285 GGLDVSSAAERSLS
+285 GGLSVSSVAEDTLS
-299 VLPIGHLIGTGVV
+299 ILPAGPLVGTGVV

-321 SLVRRH
+321 SLARRY
-327 RARVLRENL
+327 RAGVLGETL
-336 TFRRYR
+336 TFRRLR
-342 GKIPHPRDLWHRF
+342 EKLPRPRDLWHRLLDF
-355 LHFFLQFWAAG
+355 LLRFWAAG
-366 LCFVGLCILEFIC
+366 LCFLGLCLLEFLC
-379 LYMYQATMDG
+379 AFD
-389 SAVLVWGGLKVLE
+389 AVAYSGGGILIWFLLKVLQ
-402 GILVI
+402 GALVV

-413 KEIRAGGDQL
+413 KELRAGGDQL

-429 YQVPTNRLYGEFR
+429 YKVPTNRLYGEFR
-442 KHGENL
+442 RHGENL
-448 NNLRGGIQ
+448 NNLRQGIQ

-561 ARDLTLI
+561 ARDLTLV

-690 TQDPAGK
+690 SQDPAGK

>member
-1 MKLFSALSEHPK
+1 MKRLSEKPK
-13 ARALAWVVCVVGLAL
+13 VRGLAWIVCVVGLAF
-28 CLVCGQQA
+28 CVVCGQLA

-61 LQDYTQAIAQEYI
+61 LQDYTQTIAQEYT

-89 IDDDNFGFQIVRDRG
+89 IDDENFGFQIVRDRG

-133 TTFQETYA
+133 TTFQEIYA

-160 DFNYGSVGT
+160 DFNYGSVRT

-184 QGDPVPVTVTGY
+184 RGDPVPVTVTGY
-196 ATTDLRSSPSELFCA
+196 ATFASTASDSDLFCA
-211 FQFSSSMLTSR
+211 QYFAGRMAYYRYEFVLT
-222 YDFLIAAVVG
+222 AVVG

-245 GAGYRRNEDGTLAL
+245 GAGRLRNQDGTLSL
-259 PWLDRRVSSD
+259 SWLDRKVPAD
-269 LLGVG
+269 LLGAG
-274 MAVVAILWCLL
+274 MAVVAILWLLL
-285 GGLDVSSAAERSLS
+285 GGLSVSSVAEDTLS
-299 VLPIGHLIGTGVV
+299 ILPAGPLVGTGVV

-321 SLVRRH
+321 SLARRY
-327 RARVLRENL
+327 RAGVLGETL
-336 TFRRYR
+336 TFRRLR
-342 GKIPHPRDLWHRF
+342 EKLPRPRDLWHRLLDF
-355 LHFFLQFWAAG
+355 LLRFWAAG
-366 LCFVGLCILEFIC
+366 LCFLGLCLLEFLC
-379 LYMYQATMDG
+379 AFD
-389 SAVLVWGGLKVLE
+389 AVAYSGGGILIWFLLKVLQ
-402 GILVI
+402 GALVV

-413 KEIRAGGDQL
+413 KELRAGGDQL

>member
-1 MKLFSALSEHPK
+1 MRLFSALSEKPK
-13 ARALAWVVCVVGLAL
+13 ARALAWVVCIVGLTL

-36 AWVAQRGGYQP
+36 AWLAQRGGYQTT
-47 NGYTTVVENEVNQV
+47 GYTTVVENEVNQV
-61 LQDYTQAIAQEYI
+61 LQDYTQTIAEEYT

-114 EAEGPLTCTV
+114 ESEGPLTCTV

-184 QGDPVPVTVTGY
+184 RGDPVPVTVTGY

-245 GAGYRRNEDGTLAL
+245 GAGRLRNQDGTLSL
-259 PWLDRRVSSD
+259 SWLDRKVPAD
-269 LLGVG
+269 LLGAG
-274 MAVVAILWCLL
+274 MAVVAILWLLL
-285 GGLDVSSAAERSLS
+285 GGLSVSSVAEDTLS
-299 VLPIGHLIGTGVV
+299 ILPAGPLVGTGVV

-321 SLVRRH
+321 SLARRY
-327 RARVLRENL
+327 RAGVLGETL
-336 TFRRYR
+336 TFRRLR
-342 GKIPHPRDLWHRF
+342 EKLPRPRDLWHRLLDF
-355 LHFFLQFWAAG
+355 LLRFWAAG
-366 LCFVGLCILEFIC
+366 LCFLGLCLLEFLC
-379 LYMYQATMDG
+379 AFD
-389 SAVLVWGGLKVLE
+389 AVAYSGGGILIWFLLKVLQ
-402 GILVI
+402 GALVV

-413 KEIRAGGDQL
+413 KELRAGGDQL

-429 YQVPTNRLYGEFR
+429 YKVPTNRLYGEFR
-442 KHGENL
+442 RHGENL
-448 NNLRGGIQ
+448 NNLRQGIQ

>member
-1 MKLFSALSEHPK
+1 MKLFSALSEKPK
-13 ARALAWVVCVVGLAL
+13 VRALAWVVCVVGLAL

-61 LQDYTQAIAQEYI
+61 LQDYTQTIAQEYT

-89 IDDDNFGFQIVRDRG
+89 IDDENFGFQIVRDRG
-104 AVLLSQNIID
+104 AVLLSQNTID
-114 EAEGPLTCTV
+114 EEEYALTCTV

-133 TTFQETYA
+133 TTFQEIYA

-160 DFNYGSVGT
+160 EYSYGSVGT

-184 QGDPVPVTVTGY
+184 RGDPVPVTVTGY

-222 YDFLIAAVVG
+222 YDFLIAAVAG

-245 GAGYRRNEDGTLAL
+245 GAGRRRNQDGTLSL
-259 PWLDRRVSSD
+259 PWLDRKVPTD
-269 LLGVG
+269 LLGIG
-274 MAVVAILWCLL
+274 MAVVAILWLL
-285 GGLDVSSAAERSLS
+285 LDGLGVSYAAERSLS
-299 VLPIGHLIGTGVV
+299 ILPAGHLIGTGVA
-312 VALLAMGCV
+312 VALLAIGCV
-321 SLVRRH
+321 SL
-327 RARVLRENL
+327 A
-336 TFRRYR
+336 RRYR
-342 GKIPHPRDLWHRF
+342 AGVLGDNLSLRRLRERIPRPRELWHRLLDF
-355 LHFFLQFWAAG
+355 LLRFWAAG
-366 LCFVGLCILEFIC
+366 LCFLGLCLLEFLC
-379 LYMYQATMDG
+379 AFD
-389 SAVLVWGGLKVLE
+389 AVAYSGGGILIWFLLKVLQ
-402 GILVI
+402 GALVV

-413 KEIRAGGDQL
+413 KELRAGGDQL

-429 YQVPTNRLYGEFR
+429 YKVPTDRLYGEFR
-442 KHGENL
+442 RHGENL
-448 NNLRGGIQ
+448 NNLRQGIQ

-529 KASTGSLTVNFQPT
+529 KASTGNLTVHFQPT

-551 SAGEYQEKLA
+551 SSGEYQERLA
-561 ARDLTLI
+561 ARDLSLV
-568 LTPAEEAPM
+568 LTPAEEAPW

-589 ENLLSNALKYA
+589 ENLLSNAQKYA
-600 MPGTRVYLSCE
+600 MPGTRVYLSC
-611 TTDQAVVIAFRNI
+611 QATEAEVAVTFRNI
-624 SASPL
+624 SATPL

-638 RFVRGDASRNTEGS
+638 RFVRGDAARSTEGS

-666 RGTFALTIDG
+666 HGRFELTIDG
-676 DLFKATLTFPRCQK
+676 DLFKVVLTFPRCPQPPE
-690 TQDPAGK
+690 DAGK

>member
-1 MKLFSALSEHPK
+1 M
-13 ARALAWVVCVVGLAL
+13 
-28 CLVCGQQA
+28 
-36 AWVAQRGGYQP
+36 
-47 NGYTTVVENEVNQV
+47 VENEVNHV
-61 LQDYTQAIAQEYI
+61 LQDYTQTLAQEYT

-104 AVLLSQNIID
+104 AVLLSQNTID
-114 EAEGPLTCTV
+114 EEEYALTCTV

-133 TTFQETYA
+133 TTFQEIYA

-160 DFNYGSVGT
+160 EYSYGSVGT

-222 YDFLIAAVVG
+222 YDFLIAAVAG

-245 GAGYRRNEDGTLAL
+245 GAGRRRNQDGTLSL
-259 PWLDRRVSSD
+259 PWLDRKVSAD

-274 MAVVAILWCLL
+274 MAVVAILWLL
-285 GGLDVSSAAERSLS
+285 LDGLGVSYAAERSLS
-299 VLPIGHLIGTGVV
+299 ILPAGPLVGTGVV

-321 SLVRRH
+321 SLARRY
-327 RARVLRENL
+327 RAGVLGETL
-336 TFRRYR
+336 TFRRLR
-342 GKIPHPRDLWHRF
+342 EKLPRPRDLWHRLLDF
-355 LHFFLQFWAAG
+355 LLRFWAAG
-366 LCFVGLCILEFIC
+366 LCFLGLCLLEFLC
-379 LYMYQATMDG
+379 AFD
-389 SAVLVWGGLKVLE
+389 AVAYSGGGILIWFLLKVLQ
-402 GILVI
+402 GALVV

-413 KEIRAGGDQL
+413 KELRAGGDQL

-429 YQVPTNRLYGEFR
+429 YKVPTDRLYGEFR
-442 KHGENL
+442 RHGENL
-448 NNLRGGIQ
+448 NNLRQGIQ

-561 ARDLTLI
+561 ARDLSLV

>member
-1 MKLFSALSEHPK
+1 MKRLSEKPK
-13 ARALAWVVCVVGLAL
+13 ARALAWVVCIVGLTL

-36 AWVAQRGGYQP
+36 AWLAQRGGYQTT
-47 NGYTTVVENEVNQV
+47 GYTTVVENEVNQV
-61 LQDYTQAIAQEYI
+61 LQDYTQTIAQEYT

-89 IDDDNFGFQIVRDRG
+89 IDDENFGFQIVRDRG
-104 AVLLSQNIID
+104 AVLLSQNTID
-114 EAEGPLTCTV
+114 EEEYALTCTV

-133 TTFQETYA
+133 TTFQEIYA

-160 DFNYGSVGT
+160 EYSYGSVGT

-245 GAGYRRNEDGTLAL
+245 GAGRRRNQDGTLSL
-259 PWLDRRVSSD
+259 PWLDRKVSAD
-269 LLGVG
+269 LLGAG
-274 MAVVAILWCLL
+274 MAVVAILWLLL
-285 GGLDVSSAAERSLS
+285 GGLSVSSVAEATLS
-299 VLPIGHLIGTGVV
+299 ILPAGPLVGTGVV
-312 VALLAMGCV
+312 VALLAAGCV
-321 SLVRRH
+321 SLARRYQ
-327 RARVLRENL
+327 AGVLGENL
-336 TFRRYR
+336 TFRRLR
-342 GKIPHPRDLWHRF
+342 EKLPRPRDLWHRLLDF
-355 LHFFLQFWAAG
+355 LLRFWAAG
-366 LCFVGLCILEFIC
+366 LCFLGLCLLEFLC
-379 LYMYQATMDG
+379 AFD
-389 SAVLVWGGLKVLE
+389 AVAYSGGGILIWFLLKVLQ
-402 GILVI
+402 GALVV

-413 KEIRAGGDQL
+413 KELRAGGDQL

-429 YQVPTNRLYGEFR
+429 YKVPTDRLYGEFR
-442 KHGENL
+442 RHGENL
-448 NNLRGGIQ
+448 NNLRQGIQ

-495 KEPMPTDQAKEYLD
+495 KEPMPNDQAREYLN

-529 KASTGSLTVNFQPT
+529 KASTGNLTVHFQPT

-551 SAGEYQEKLA
+551 SSGEYQERLA
-561 ARDLTLI
+561 ARDLSLV
-568 LTPAEEAPM
+568 LTPAEEAPW

-589 ENLLSNALKYA
+589 ENLLSNAQKYA
-600 MPGTRVYLSCE
+600 MPGTRVYLSC
-611 TTDQAVVIAFRNI
+611 QATEAEVAVTFRNI
-624 SASPL
+624 SATPL

-638 RFVRGDASRNTEGS
+638 RFVRGDAARSTEGS
-652 GLGLAIARDLTQLQ
+652 GLGLSIARDLTQLQ
-666 RGTFALTIDG
+666 HGRFDLTIDG
-676 DLFKATLTFPRCQK
+676 DLFKVVLTFPRCPQPPE
-690 TQDPAGK
+690 DAGK

>member
-1 MKLFSALSEHPK
+1 MRRLSALSEKPK
-13 ARALAWVVCVVGLAL
+13 VRALAWVVCIVGLTL

-36 AWVAQRGGYQP
+36 AWLAQRGGYQTT
-47 NGYTTVVENEVNQV
+47 GYTTVVENEVNQV
-61 LQDYTQAIAQEYI
+61 LQDYTQTIAQEYT

-89 IDDDNFGFQIVRDRG
+89 IDDENFGFQIVRDRG
-104 AVLLSQNIID
+104 AVLLSQNTID
-114 EAEGPLTCTV
+114 EEEYALTCTV

-133 TTFQETYA
+133 TTFQEIYA

-160 DFNYGSVGT
+160 EYSYGSVGT

-245 GAGYRRNEDGTLAL
+245 GAGRLRNQDGTLSL
-259 PWLDRRVSSD
+259 SWLDRKVPAD
-269 LLGVG
+269 LLGAG
-274 MAVVAILWCLL
+274 MAVVAILWLLL
-285 GGLDVSSAAERSLS
+285 GGLSVSSVAEDTLS
-299 VLPIGHLIGTGVV
+299 ILPAGPLVGTGVV

-321 SLVRRH
+321 SLARRY
-327 RARVLRENL
+327 RAGVLGE
-336 TFRRYR
+336 TFRRLR
-342 GKIPHPRDLWHRF
+342 EKLPRPRDLWHRLLDF
-355 LHFFLQFWAAG
+355 LLRFWAAG
-366 LCFVGLCILEFIC
+366 LCFLGLCLLEFLC
-379 LYMYQATMDG
+379 AFD
-389 SAVLVWGGLKVLE
+389 AVAYSGGGILIWFLLKVLQ
-402 GILVI
+402 GALVV

-413 KEIRAGGDQL
+413 KELRAGGDQL

-561 ARDLTLI
+561 ARDLSLV

>member
-1 MKLFSALSEHPK
+1 MKLFSALSEKPK
-13 ARALAWVVCVVGLAL
+13 VRALAWVVCVVGLAL

-61 LQDYTQAIAQEYI
+61 LQDYTQAIAQEYT

-89 IDDDNFGFQIVRDRG
+89 IDDENFGFQIVRDRG
-104 AVLLSQNIID
+104 AVLLSQNTID
-114 EAEGPLTCTV
+114 EEVYALTCTV

-169 EEETGRYTLF
+169 EEEIGRYTLF

-184 QGDPVPVTVTGY
+184 RGDPVPVTVTGY
-196 ATTDLRSSPSELFCA
+196 ATFASTASDSDLFCA
-211 FQFSSSMLTSR
+211 QYFAGRMAYYRYEFVLT
-222 YDFLIAAVVG
+222 AVVG

-274 MAVVAILWCLL
+274 MAVVAILWLLL
-285 GGLDVSSAAERSLS
+285 GGLSVSSVAEDTLS
-299 VLPIGHLIGTGVV
+299 ILPAGPLVGTGVV

-321 SLVRRH
+321 SLARRY
-327 RARVLRENL
+327 RAGVLGETL
-336 TFRRYR
+336 TFRRLR
-342 GKIPHPRDLWHRF
+342 EKLPRPRDLWHRLLDF
-355 LHFFLQFWAAG
+355 LLRFWAAG
-366 LCFVGLCILEFIC
+366 LCFLGLCLLEFLC
-379 LYMYQATMDG
+379 AFD
-389 SAVLVWGGLKVLE
+389 AVAYSGGGILIWFLLKVLQ
-402 GILVI
+402 GALVV

-413 KEIRAGGDQL
+413 KELRAGGDQL

-429 YQVPTNRLYGEFR
+429 YKVPTNRLYGEFR
-442 KHGENL
+442 RHGENL
-448 NNLRGGIQ
+448 NNLRQGIQ

-561 ARDLTLI
+561 ARDLTLV

-600 MPGTRVYLSCE
+600 MPGTRVYLSC
-611 TTDQAVVIAFRNI
+611 QATEAEVAVTFRNI
-624 SASPL
+624 SATPL

-666 RGTFALTIDG
+666 RGTFTLTIDG

-690 TQDPAGK
+690 SQDPAGK

>member
-1 MKLFSALSEHPK
+1 MRLFSALSEKPK
-13 ARALAWVVCVVGLAL
+13 ARALAWVVCIVGLAL

-36 AWVAQRGGYQP
+36 AWLAQRGGYQTT
-47 NGYTTVVENEVNQV
+47 GYTTVVENEVNQV
-61 LQDYTQAIAQEYI
+61 LQEYTQTIAEEYT
-74 LARENDGSVEAVRYL
+74 LARENDGNVDAIRYL
-89 IDDDNFGFQIVRDRG
+89 IDDENFAFQIVRDQG
-104 AVLLSQNIID
+104 ALLLSQGTID
-114 EAEGPLTCTV
+114 PASALFTYTV
-124 HTSFTPTET
+124 HTSFFPIET

-141 TESEREQALET
+141 TEYEREQALET
-152 LYRQYEDV
+152 LYLQYESV
-160 DFNYGSVGT
+160 EYNYGSVST
-169 EEETGRYTLF
+169 EEENGRYTLS
-179 ATCFS
+179 ATCS
-184 QGDPVPVTVTGY
+184 SHGDPVPITVTGY
-196 ATTDLRSSPSELFCA
+196 ATTDQRSSPSELFCA
-211 FQFSSSMLTSR
+211 FQFFSSMLTSR

-245 GAGYRRNEDGTLAL
+245 GAGRRRNQDGTLSL

-379 LYMYQATMDG
+379 LYMYQATMDE
-389 SAVLVWGGLKVLE
+389 SAVLVWGVLKVLE

-561 ARDLTLI
+561 ARDLTLV

>member
-1 MKLFSALSEHPK
+1 MKRLSALSEKPK
-13 ARALAWVVCVVGLAL
+13 VRALAWVVCIVGLTL

-36 AWVAQRGGYQP
+36 AWLAQRGGYQTT
-47 NGYTTVVENEVNQV
+47 GYTTVVENEVNQV
-61 LQDYTQAIAQEYI
+61 LQDYTQTIAQEYT

-89 IDDDNFGFQIVRDRG
+89 IDDENFGFQIVRDRG
-104 AVLLSQNIID
+104 AVLLSQNTID
-114 EAEGPLTCTV
+114 EEEYALTCTV

-133 TTFQETYA
+133 TTFQEIYA

-160 DFNYGSVGT
+160 EYSYGSVGT

-184 QGDPVPVTVTGY
+184 RGDPVPVTVTGY

-245 GAGYRRNEDGTLAL
+245 GAGRLRNQDGTLSL
-259 PWLDRRVSSD
+259 SWLDRKVPAD
-269 LLGVG
+269 LLGAG
-274 MAVVAILWCLL
+274 MAVVAILWLLL
-285 GGLDVSSAAERSLS
+285 GGLSVSSVAEDTLS
-299 VLPIGHLIGTGVV
+299 ILPAGPLVGTGVV

-321 SLVRRH
+321 SLARRY
-327 RARVLRENL
+327 RAGVLGETL
-336 TFRRYR
+336 TFRRLR
-342 GKIPHPRDLWHRF
+342 EKLPRPRDLWHRLLDF
-355 LHFFLQFWAAG
+355 LLRFWAAG
-366 LCFVGLCILEFIC
+366 LCFLGLCLLEFLC
-379 LYMYQATMDG
+379 AFD
-389 SAVLVWGGLKVLE
+389 AVAYSGGGILIWFLLKVLQ
-402 GILVI
+402 GALVV

-413 KEIRAGGDQL
+413 KELRAGGDQL

-429 YQVPTNRLYGEFR
+429 YKVPTDRLYGEFR
-442 KHGENL
+442 RHGENL
-448 NNLRGGIQ
+448 NNLRQGIQ

>member
-1 MKLFSALSEHPK
+1 MKRLSALSEKPK
-13 ARALAWVVCVVGLAL
+13 VRALAWVVCIVGLTL

-36 AWVAQRGGYQP
+36 AWLAQRGGYQTT
-47 NGYTTVVENEVNQV
+47 GYTTVVENEVNQV
-61 LQDYTQAIAQEYI
+61 LQDYTQTIAQEYT

-89 IDDDNFGFQIVRDRG
+89 IDDENFGFQIVRDRG
-104 AVLLSQNIID
+104 AVLLSQNTID
-114 EAEGPLTCTV
+114 EEEYALTCTV

-133 TTFQETYA
+133 TTFQEIYA

-160 DFNYGSVGT
+160 EYSYGSVGT

-245 GAGYRRNEDGTLAL
+245 GAGRLRNQDGTLSL
-259 PWLDRRVSSD
+259 SWLDRKVPAD
-269 LLGVG
+269 LLGAG
-274 MAVVAILWCLL
+274 MAVVAILWLLL
-285 GGLDVSSAAERSLS
+285 GGLSVSSVAEDTLS
-299 VLPIGHLIGTGVV
+299 ILPAGPLVGTGVV

-321 SLVRRH
+321 SLARRY
-327 RARVLRENL
+327 RAGVLGETL
-336 TFRRYR
+336 TFRRLR
-342 GKIPHPRDLWHRF
+342 EKLPRPRDLWHRLLDF
-355 LHFFLQFWAAG
+355 LLRFWAAG
-366 LCFVGLCILEFIC
+366 LCFLGLCLLEFLC
-379 LYMYQATMDG
+379 AFD
-389 SAVLVWGGLKVLE
+389 AVAYSGGGILIWFLLKVLQ
-402 GILVI
+402 GALVV

-413 KEIRAGGDQL
+413 KELRAGGDQL

-429 YQVPTNRLYGEFR
+429 YKVPTNRLYGEFR
-442 KHGENL
+442 RHGENL
-448 NNLRGGIQ
+448 NNLRQGIQ

>member
-1 MKLFSALSEHPK
+1 MKRLSALSEKPK
-13 ARALAWVVCVVGLAL
+13 VRALAWVVCIVGLTL

-36 AWVAQRGGYQP
+36 AWLAQRGGYQP

-61 LQDYTQAIAQEYI
+61 LQDYTQTIAQEYT

-89 IDDDNFGFQIVRDRG
+89 IDDENFGFQIVRDRG
-104 AVLLSQNIID
+104 AVLLSQNTID
-114 EAEGPLTCTV
+114 EEEYALTCTV

-133 TTFQETYA
+133 TTFQEIYA

-160 DFNYGSVGT
+160 EYSYGSVGT

-222 YDFLIAAVVG
+222 YDFLIAAVAG

-274 MAVVAILWCLL
+274 MAVVAILWLLL
-285 GGLDVSSAAERSLS
+285 GGLSVSSVAEATLS
-299 VLPIGHLIGTGVV
+299 ILPAGPLVGTGVV

-321 SLVRRH
+321 SLARRY
-327 RARVLRENL
+327 RAGVLGETL
-336 TFRRYR
+336 TFRRLR
-342 GKIPHPRDLWHRF
+342 EKLPRPRDLWHRLLDF
-355 LHFFLQFWAAG
+355 LLRFWAAG
-366 LCFVGLCILEFIC
+366 LCFLGLCLLEFLC
-379 LYMYQATMDG
+379 AFD
-389 SAVLVWGGLKVLE
+389 AVAYSGGGILIWFLLKVLQ
-402 GILVI
+402 GALVV

-413 KEIRAGGDQL
+413 KELRAGGDQL

-429 YQVPTNRLYGEFR
+429 YKVPTDRLYGEFR
-442 KHGENL
+442 RHGENL
-448 NNLRGGIQ
+448 NNLRQGIQ

>member
-1 MKLFSALSEHPK
+1 M
-13 ARALAWVVCVVGLAL
+13 
-28 CLVCGQQA
+28 
-36 AWVAQRGGYQP
+36 
-47 NGYTTVVENEVNQV
+47 
-61 LQDYTQAIAQEYI
+61 
-74 LARENDGSVEAVRYL
+74 EAVRYL
-89 IDDDNFGFQIVRDRG
+89 IDDENFGFQIVRDRG
-104 AVLLSQNIID
+104 AVLLSQNTID
-114 EAEGPLTCTV
+114 EEAYALTCTV

-160 DFNYGSVGT
+160 EYSYGSVGT

-245 GAGYRRNEDGTLAL
+245 GAGRLRNQDGTLSL
-259 PWLDRRVSSD
+259 SWLDRKVPAD
-269 LLGVG
+269 LLGAG
-274 MAVVAILWCLL
+274 MAVVAILWLLL
-285 GGLDVSSAAERSLS
+285 GGLSVSSVAEDTLS
-299 VLPIGHLIGTGVV
+299 ILPAGPLVGTGVV

-321 SLVRRH
+321 SLARRY
-327 RARVLRENL
+327 RAGVLGENL

-379 LYMYQATMDG
+379 LYMYQATMDE
-389 SAVLVWGGLKVLE
+389 SAVLVWGVLKVLE

>member
-1 MKLFSALSEHPK
+1 MRLFSALSEKPK
-13 ARALAWVVCVVGLAL
+13 ARALAWVVCIVGLTL

-36 AWVAQRGGYQP
+36 AWLAQRGGYQTT
-47 NGYTTVVENEVNQV
+47 GYTTVVENEVNQV
-61 LQDYTQAIAQEYI
+61 LQDYTQTIAQEYT

-89 IDDDNFGFQIVRDRG
+89 IDDENFGFQIVRDRG
-104 AVLLSQNIID
+104 AVLLSQNTID
-114 EAEGPLTCTV
+114 EEEYALTCTV

-133 TTFQETYA
+133 TTFQEIYA

-160 DFNYGSVGT
+160 EYSYGSVGT

-245 GAGYRRNEDGTLAL
+245 GAGRLRNQDGTLSL
-259 PWLDRRVSSD
+259 SWLDRKVPAD
-269 LLGVG
+269 LLGAG
-274 MAVVAILWCLL
+274 MAVVAILWLLL
-285 GGLDVSSAAERSLS
+285 GGLSVSSVAEATLS
-299 VLPIGHLIGTGVV
+299 ILPAGPLVGTGVV

-321 SLVRRH
+321 SLARRY
-327 RARVLRENL
+327 RAGVLGETL
-336 TFRRYR
+336 TFRRLR
-342 GKIPHPRDLWHRF
+342 EKLPRPRDLWHRLLDF
-355 LHFFLQFWAAG
+355 LLRFWAAG
-366 LCFVGLCILEFIC
+366 LCFLGLCLLEFLC
-379 LYMYQATMDG
+379 AFD
-389 SAVLVWGGLKVLE
+389 AVAYSGGGILIWFLLKVLQ
-402 GILVI
+402 GALVV

-413 KEIRAGGDQL
+413 KELRAGGDQL

-429 YQVPTNRLYGEFR
+429 YKVPTDRLYGEFR
-442 KHGENL
+442 RHGENL
-448 NNLRGGIQ
+448 NNLRQGIQ

-589 ENLLSNALKYA
+589 ENLLSNAQKYA
-600 MPGTRVYLSCE
+600 MPGTRVYLSCQA
-611 TTDQAVVIAFRNI
+611 TDQAVVIAFRNI

-690 TQDPAGK
+690 SQDPAGK

>member
-1 MKLFSALSEHPK
+1 MRLFSALSEKPK
-13 ARALAWVVCVVGLAL
+13 ARALAWVVCIVGLTL

-36 AWVAQRGGYQP
+36 AWLAQRGGYQTT
-47 NGYTTVVENEVNQV
+47 GYTTVVENEVNQV
-61 LQDYTQAIAQEYI
+61 LQDYTQTIAQEYT

-89 IDDDNFGFQIVRDRG
+89 IDDENFGFQIVRDRG
-104 AVLLSQNIID
+104 AVLLSQNTID
-114 EAEGPLTCTV
+114 EEEYALTCTV

-133 TTFQETYA
+133 TTFQEIYA

-160 DFNYGSVGT
+160 EYSYGSVGT

-245 GAGYRRNEDGTLAL
+245 GAGRLRNQDGTLSL
-259 PWLDRRVSSD
+259 SWLDRKVPAD
-269 LLGVG
+269 LLGAG
-274 MAVVAILWCLL
+274 MAVVAILWLLL
-285 GGLDVSSAAERSLS
+285 GGLSVSSVAEDTLS
-299 VLPIGHLIGTGVV
+299 ILPAGPLVGTGVV

-321 SLVRRH
+321 SLARRY
-327 RARVLRENL
+327 RAGVLGETL
-336 TFRRYR
+336 TFRRLR
-342 GKIPHPRDLWHRF
+342 EKLPRPRDLWHRLLDF
-355 LHFFLQFWAAG
+355 LLRFWAAG
-366 LCFVGLCILEFIC
+366 LCFLGLCLLEFLC
-379 LYMYQATMDG
+379 AFD
-389 SAVLVWGGLKVLE
+389 AVAYSGGGILIWFLLKVLQ
-402 GILVI
+402 GALVV

-413 KEIRAGGDQL
+413 KELRAGGDQL

-429 YQVPTNRLYGEFR
+429 YKVPTDRLYGEFR
-442 KHGENL
+442 RHGENL
-448 NNLRGGIQ
+448 NNLRQGIQ